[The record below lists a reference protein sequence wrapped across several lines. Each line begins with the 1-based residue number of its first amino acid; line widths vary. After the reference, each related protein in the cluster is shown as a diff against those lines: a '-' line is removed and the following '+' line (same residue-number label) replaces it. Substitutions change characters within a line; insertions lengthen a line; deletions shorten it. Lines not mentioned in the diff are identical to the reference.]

1 MTYRAPINDMLLALN
16 HGAGLQAAVK
26 AGHYGDFDSDITAAV
41 LEEAGRFA
49 TDVLAP
55 LNRIGDENG
64 IKLAND
70 KVTTAPGWPDAYQR
84 WTAAGW
90 NAVSGSEAF
99 GGQGLPLAINA
110 ACTEIWSASNIAFGL
125 CPLLTLSAIEALDA
139 HGSEDLKKIYLEKL
153 VSGEWTGTM
162 QLTEPQAGS
171 DVGALRT
178 RAERAADGSYRITG
192 TKIFITYGDHDM
204 TDNIVHFVLA
214 RLPDAPAGTK
224 GISLFLIPKFL
235 VNADGS
241 LGARN
246 DIYPSG
252 VEHKLGMHASPTC
265 TMTMGDKGGAIG
277 YLVGEENRGMLCM
290 FTMMNQAR
298 LGVGL
303 EGVGIADRAYQ
314 QALAFAQ
321 ERRQGR
327 AIGKTGDG
335 TDAIIVHPDVKRML
349 MQMRALTAAAR
360 TICYA
365 TAVAFDVS
373 VRATDAKV
381 RSDAAARGALLTPI
395 AKAFSTDIGNE
406 VTSLGVQ
413 IHGGM
418 GFIEETGAA
427 QHYRDARITAIY
439 EGTNGIQSIDLV
451 TRKLRAQGGASV
463 WALLDELSDIVK
475 RVEASNDP
483 AFGTTGAKLRDA
495 LGSLERSS
503 RWLLERI
510 ASAPN
515 DALAGA
521 TPYLRLF
528 GSTLGGCK
536 LAEEALAA
544 RTLGRGFGR
553 SAALCHAGA
562 LLCREHFGAGRLAG
576 AHGDGQRQFGHRR
589 RRGFAGL
596 TRCGGL
602 AANPRQLAAS
612 VFTRAAS
619 ACRFGAARGLERT
632 VEINHSECMFFA
644 RLRADSMLGQQRPS
658 SNWRRGA
665 IAR

>member
-1 MTYRAPINDMLLALN
+1 MSYRAPINDMLLALN
-16 HGAGLQAAVK
+16 HGAGLQAAVR
-26 AGHYGDFDSDITAAV
+26 AGHYGDFDGDITAAV
-41 LEEAGRFA
+41 LEEAGKFA
-49 TDVLAP
+49 SDVLAP
-55 LNRIGDENG
+55 LNRIGDQNG
-64 IKLAND
+64 VKLD
-70 KVTTAPGWPDAYQR
+70 GGKVTTAPGWPDAYRR

-90 NAVSGSEAF
+90 NAVSGPEAF

-110 ACTEIWSASNIAFGL
+110 ACTEIWSAANLAFGL
-125 CPLLTLSAIEALDA
+125 CPLLTLGAIEALSA
-139 HGSEDLKKIYLEKL
+139 HGSPELKRIYLEKM
-153 VSGEWTGTM
+153 VSGAWSGTM

-178 RAERAADGSYRITG
+178 RAERMPDGSYRIKG

-214 RLPDAPAGTK
+214 RLPDAPAGTR
-224 GISLFLIPKFL
+224 GISLFLVPKFL

-252 VEHKLGMHASPTC
+252 IEHKLGIHASPTC
-265 TMTMGDKGGAIG
+265 TMTMGDHGGATG
-277 YLVGEENRGMLCM
+277 YLIGEENRGMLCM

-314 QALAFAQ
+314 QALEYAQ
-321 ERRQGR
+321 QRRQGR
-327 AIGKTGDG
+327 AIGKAGEGMDP
-335 TDAIIVHPDVKRML
+335 IIVHPDVKRML

-365 TAVAFDVS
+365 TAVALDVS
-373 VRATDAKV
+373 SRASDAGVRA
-381 RSDAAARGALLTPI
+381 DAAARGALLTPI

-427 QHYRDARITAIY
+427 QHYRDARITPIY

-451 TRKLRAQGGASV
+451 TRKLAANGGAAV
-463 WALLDELSDIVK
+463 FALLGELTEIVI
-475 RVEASNDP
+475 RVETSNDP
-483 AFGTTGAKLRDA
+483 AFGSTGAKLRDA
-495 LGSLERSS
+495 LESLDRTS
-503 RWLLERI
+503 RWLLQRL

-528 GSTLGGCK
+528 ASTTGGCM
-536 LAEEALAA
+536 LAGEALAA
-544 RTLGRGFGR
+544 R
-553 SAALCHAGA
+553 SAGD
-562 LLCREHFGAGRLAG
+562 GAGDPQRYVTLA
-576 AHGDGQRQFGHRR
+576 RF
-589 RRGFAGL
+589 FAENVVVQ
-596 TRCGGL
+596 
-602 AANPRQLAAS
+602 AAA
-612 VFTRAAS
+612 
-619 ACRFGAARGLERT
+619 LERT
-632 VEINHSECMFFA
+632 VMDG
-644 RLRADSMLGQQRPS
+644 ADSVNEADAVLLG
-658 SNWRRGA
+658 
-665 IAR
+665 

>member
-1 MTYRAPINDMLLALN
+1 MTYRAPVNDMLLALN

-26 AGHYGDFDSDITAAV
+26 AGHYGDFDADITAAV

-49 TDVLAP
+49 SDVLAP
-55 LNRIGDENG
+55 LNRVGDENG
-64 IKLAND
+64 IKLEAN

-90 NAVSGSEAF
+90 NAVSGPEAF

-139 HGSEDLKKIYLEKL
+139 HGSDELKNIYLEKL

-178 RAERAADGSYRITG
+178 RAEPAGDGSYRIKG

-246 DIYPSG
+246 DIYASG

-265 TMTMGDKGGAIG
+265 TMTMGDQGGTIG

-327 AIGKTGDG
+327 AIGKASDKDG
-335 TDAIIVHPDVKRML
+335 NGADPIIVHPDVKRML

-365 TAVAFDVS
+365 TAVALDIS
-373 VRATDAKV
+373 VRATDAKT
-381 RSDAAARGALLTPI
+381 RSAAAARGALLTPI

-427 QHYRDARITAIY
+427 QHYRDARITPIY
-439 EGTNGIQSIDLV
+439 EGTNGIQAIDLV
-451 TRKLRAQGGASV
+451 TRKLAANGGESV
-463 WALLDELSDIVK
+463 WTLLDELSGIVGQ
-475 RVEASNDP
+475 VEASNDP
-483 AFGTTGAKLRDA
+483 AFGTTGVKLRDA
-495 LGSLERSS
+495 LASLDRTS
-503 RWLLERI
+503 RWLLERVT
-510 ASAPN
+510 SAPN

-528 GSTLGGCK
+528 GSTLGGCM
-536 LAEEALAA
+536 LAGEALAA
-544 RTLGRGFGR
+544 RDVAGDPQRYVTLARFFAENI
-553 SAALCHAGA
+553 SVQAAA
-562 LLCREHFGAGRLAG
+562 
-576 AHGDGQRQFGHRR
+576 
-589 RRGFAGL
+589 
-596 TRCGGL
+596 
-602 AANPRQLAAS
+602 
-612 VFTRAAS
+612 
-619 ACRFGAARGLERT
+619 LERT
-632 VEINHSECMFFA
+632 VMDSAEAVNG
-644 RLRADSMLGQQRPS
+644 ADAVLLG
-658 SNWRRGA
+658 
-665 IAR
+665 

>member
-16 HGAGLQAAVK
+16 HGAGLQAAVE
-26 AGHYGDFDSDITAAV
+26 AGHYGDFDADIAAAV

-49 TDVLAP
+49 GDVLAP

-64 IKLAND
+64 ITLEAGQ
-70 KVTTAPGWPDAYQR
+70 VTTSPGWPDAYRR

-90 NAVSGSEAF
+90 NAVSGSESF

-139 HGSEDLKKIYLEKL
+139 HGSSELKSIYLEKL
-153 VSGEWTGTM
+153 VSGDWTGTM

-178 RAERAADGSYRITG
+178 RAERAADGSYRIKG

-246 DIYPSG
+246 DIYASG
-252 VEHKLGMHASPTC
+252 IEHKLGMHAAPTC
-265 TMTMGDKGGAIG
+265 TMTMGDQGGAIG
-277 YLVGEENRGMLCM
+277 YLIGEENRGMLCM

-314 QALAFAQ
+314 QALAYAQ

-327 AIGKTGDG
+327 AVGKAGNGSDP
-335 TDAIIVHPDVKRML
+335 IIVHPDVKRML

-365 TAVAFDVS
+365 TAVALDVS
-373 VRATDAKV
+373 VRAKDAKV
-381 RSDAAARGALLTPI
+381 RTDAAARGALLTPI

-413 IHGGM
+413 VHGGM

-451 TRKLRAQGGASV
+451 TRKLAANGGASV
-463 WALLDELSDIVK
+463 WTLLEELSGIVS

-495 LGSLERSS
+495 LGSLDRSS
-503 RWLLERI
+503 RWLLERV

-515 DALAGA
+515 QALAGA

-528 GSTLGGCK
+528 SSTLGGCM
-536 LAEEALAA
+536 LAGEALAA
-544 RTLGRGFGR
+544 RDVGEGDPQRYVTLARFFAENI
-553 SAALCHAGA
+553 SVQAAA
-562 LLCREHFGAGRLAG
+562 
-576 AHGDGQRQFGHRR
+576 
-589 RRGFAGL
+589 
-596 TRCGGL
+596 
-602 AANPRQLAAS
+602 
-612 VFTRAAS
+612 
-619 ACRFGAARGLERT
+619 LERT
-632 VEINHSECMFFA
+632 VIDG
-644 RLRADSMLGQQRPS
+644 ADAV
-658 SNWRRGA
+658 NGA
-665 IAR
+665 DAVLLA

>member
-1 MTYRAPINDMLLALN
+1 MTYRAPISDMLLALN

-26 AGHYGDFDSDITAAV
+26 AGHYGDFDHDIAAAV

-49 TDVLAP
+49 SDVLAP
-55 LNRIGDENG
+55 LNVIGDEHG
-64 IKLAND
+64 IKLD
-70 KVTTAPGWPDAYQR
+70 GGKVTTAPGWPDAYKR
-84 WTAAGW
+84 WTEAGW
-90 NAVSGSEAF
+90 NAVSGPEAF

-110 ACTEIWSASNIAFGL
+110 VCTEIWSASNIAFGL

-139 HGSEDLKKIYLEKL
+139 HGSDDLKKIYLEKL
-153 VSGEWTGTM
+153 VSGEWPGTM

-178 RAERAADGSYRITG
+178 RAERAGDGSYRIKG
-192 TKIFITYGDHDM
+192 TKIFITYGEHDM
-204 TDNIVHFVLA
+204 SDNIVHFVLA

-246 DIYPSG
+246 DIFASG
-252 VEHKLGMHASPTC
+252 IEHKLGMHAAPTC
-265 TMTMGDKGGAIG
+265 TMTMGDHGGAIG
-277 YLVGEENRGMLCM
+277 YLIGEENRGMSCM

-327 AIGKTGDG
+327 AVGKKGEGSDP
-335 TDAIIVHPDVKRML
+335 IIVHPDVKRML

-365 TAVAFDVS
+365 TAVALDVS
-373 VRATDAKV
+373 VRATDAKT
-381 RSDAAARGALLTPI
+381 RSLAAARGALLTPI

-413 IHGGM
+413 VHGGM

-451 TRKLRAQGGASV
+451 TRKLAANNGEAV
-463 WALLDELSDIVK
+463 WALLDELAGIVK
-475 RVEASNDP
+475 RVEVSNDP
-483 AFGTTGAKLRDA
+483 AFGTTGTKLRDA
-495 LGSLERSS
+495 LASLDRTS
-503 RWLLERI
+503 RWLLERV

-515 DALAGA
+515 EALAGA

-528 GSTLGGCK
+528 GSTLGGCM
-536 LAEEALAA
+536 LANEALAA
-544 RTLGRGFGR
+544 RTLGEGDPQRYVT
-553 SAALCHAGA
+553 
-562 LLCREHFGAGRLAG
+562 LA
-576 AHGDGQRQFGHRR
+576 RF
-589 RRGFAGL
+589 FAE
-596 TRCGGL
+596 
-602 AANPRQLAAS
+602 NVS
-612 VFTRAAS
+612 VQAVS
-619 ACRFGAARGLERT
+619 LERT
-632 VEINHSECMFFA
+632 VMDSAEAVNG
-644 RLRADSMLGQQRPS
+644 ADAVLLG
-658 SNWRRGA
+658 
-665 IAR
+665 

>member
-16 HGAGLQAAVK
+16 HGAGLRAAVK
-26 AGHYGDFDSDITAAV
+26 AGHYGDFDADITAAV

-49 TDVLAP
+49 SDVLAP
-55 LNRIGDENG
+55 LNRVGDENG
-64 IKLAND
+64 IKLD
-70 KVTTAPGWPDAYQR
+70 GGQVTTAPGWPDAYQR

-90 NAVSGSEAF
+90 NAVSGPEAF

-139 HGSEDLKKIYLEKL
+139 HGSDELKQIYLEKL
-153 VSGEWTGTM
+153 VSGTWTGTM

-178 RAERAADGSYRITG
+178 RAERAPDGSYRIKG

-214 RLPDAPAGTK
+214 RLPDAPAGTR

-235 VNADGS
+235 VNADGT

-265 TMTMGDKGGAIG
+265 TMTMGDHGGAVG
-277 YLVGEENRGMLCM
+277 YLIGEENKGMQCM

-327 AIGKTGDG
+327 AVGKANGNGGNGADP
-335 TDAIIVHPDVKRML
+335 IIVHPDVKRML

-365 TAVAFDVS
+365 TAVALDIS
-373 VRATDAKV
+373 VRATDPGT
-381 RSDAAARGALLTPI
+381 RGEAAARGALLTPI

-413 IHGGM
+413 VHGGM

-439 EGTNGIQSIDLV
+439 EGTNGIQAIDLV
-451 TRKLRAQGGASV
+451 TRKLAANGGASV
-463 WALLDELSDIVK
+463 WALLDELAGIVK

-483 AFGTTGAKLRDA
+483 AFGTSGTKLRDA
-495 LGSLERSS
+495 LASLERTS
-503 RWLLERI
+503 RWLLERV

-515 DALAGA
+515 EALAGA

-528 GSTLGGCK
+528 GSTLGGCM
-536 LAEEALAA
+536 LANEALAA
-544 RTLGRGFGR
+544 RDLGEASGDAARYVTLARFFAENI
-553 SAALCHAGA
+553 SVQAGA
-562 LLCREHFGAGRLAG
+562 
-576 AHGDGQRQFGHRR
+576 
-589 RRGFAGL
+589 
-596 TRCGGL
+596 
-602 AANPRQLAAS
+602 
-612 VFTRAAS
+612 
-619 ACRFGAARGLERT
+619 LERT
-632 VEINHSECMFFA
+632 VMDSAEAVNG
-644 RLRADSMLGQQRPS
+644 ADAVLLG
-658 SNWRRGA
+658 
-665 IAR
+665 

>member
-16 HGAGLQAAVK
+16 HGAGLQAAIK
-26 AGHYGDFDSDITAAV
+26 AGHYGDFDADVTAAV

-49 TDVLAP
+49 SDVLAP
-55 LNRIGDENG
+55 LNRVGDQNG
-64 IKLAND
+64 IKLD
-70 KVTTAPGWPDAYQR
+70 SGKVTTAPGWPDAYQR
-84 WTAAGW
+84 WAAAGW
-90 NAVSGSEAF
+90 NAVSGPEGF

-110 ACTEIWSASNIAFGL
+110 ACIEIWSASNIAFGL

-139 HGSEDLKKIYLEKL
+139 QWCSDALKKIYLEKL

-178 RAERAADGSYRITG
+178 RAIRSEDGSYRISG

-214 RLPDAPAGTK
+214 RLPDAPPGTK

-241 LGARN
+241 LGPRN
-246 DIYPSG
+246 DIYASG
-252 VEHKLGMHASPTC
+252 VEYKLGMHASPTC
-265 TMTMGDKGGAIG
+265 TMTMGDRGGAVG
-277 YLVGEENRGMLCM
+277 YLIGEENRGMHCM

-298 LGVGL
+298 LAVGL

-327 AIGKTGDG
+327 AVGKKGDG
-335 TDAIIVHPDVKRML
+335 SDPIIVHPDVKRML
-349 MQMRALTAAAR
+349 MQMRALTAASR

-365 TAVAFDVS
+365 TAVALDIAA
-373 VRATDAKV
+373 RATDARV

-413 IHGGM
+413 VHGGM

-451 TRKLRAQGGASV
+451 TRKLAANGGAAV
-463 WALLDELSDIVK
+463 WALLDELSGIVSQ
-475 RVEASNDP
+475 VEASNDP
-483 AFGTTGAKLRDA
+483 GFGTTGVKLREA
-495 LGSLERSS
+495 LASLDRAS
-503 RWLLERI
+503 RWLLERVT
-510 ASAPN
+510 SAPN

-528 GSTLGGCK
+528 GSTLGGCM
-536 LAEEALAA
+536 LANEALAA
-544 RTLGRGFGR
+544 RNTDAGDPQRYVTLARF
-553 SAALCHAGA
+553 
-562 LLCREHFGAGRLAG
+562 
-576 AHGDGQRQFGHRR
+576 
-589 RRGFAGL
+589 FAENI
-596 TRCGGL
+596 TVQ
-602 AANPRQLAAS
+602 ATS
-612 VFTRAAS
+612 
-619 ACRFGAARGLERT
+619 LERT
-632 VEINHSECMFFA
+632 VIDSAEAVNG
-644 RLRADSMLGQQRPS
+644 ADAVLLG
-658 SNWRRGA
+658 
-665 IAR
+665 